1 MPDDTDIPQRRADLT
16 DEAAGW
22 LAALDAGSANVTAFE
37 RWRDADIRHAVAFA
51 EVAGAWRDMDGLRV
65 AHRGLQRTAAPAAPA
80 DPVRASTAH
89 PDRRRV
95 LRAAAACAAVAAVGG
110 GVTYRAYAR
119 DMAVTGVG
127 QRKALTAAPGL
138 SLALN
143 TDSRVFWRDGTPARL
158 WLDRGEVAIALAGNR
173 DLELSTPGGRF
184 RLEPGRY
191 NARLRGAGCELAVLA
206 GGIADGMALHM
217 GAGDVALVTGGQ
229 VSMQARDA
237 GALGRVTAWRHD
249 TLVLNGESLDYAV
262 AELNRYLPD
271 KIVIGDPA
279 LSRLR
284 LGGTFATTDP
294 AEFLHALRTSFGVR
308 ATTGT
313 NGVVLT
319 RA

>member
-1 MPDDTDIPQRRADLT
+1 LPGHTDIPQRRADLT

-22 LAALDAGSANVTAFE
+22 LAALDAGSADMAAFE
-37 RWRDADIRHAVAFA
+37 AWRDADIRHAVAFA
-51 EVAGAWRDMDGLRV
+51 EVAGAWRDMDRLRV
-65 AHRGLQRTAAPAAPA
+65 AHGEIRHETSPLPAHPAPVATA
-80 DPVRASTAH
+80 R

-95 LRAAAACAAVAAVGG
+95 LRAAAAFAAVAAVGG
-110 GVTYRAYAR
+110 GGAYRAYAR
-119 DMAVTGVG
+119 DMAVTAVG
-127 QRKALTAAPGL
+127 QRKAVAAMPGL
-138 SLALN
+138 SLDLN
-143 TDSRVFWRDGTPARL
+143 TDSRVFWRDGAPARL

-173 DLELSTPGGRF
+173 HLELATPGGRF

-191 NARLRGAGCELAVLA
+191 NARLRGAACELAVLV
-206 GGIADGMALHM
+206 GGIADGMALRM

-294 AEFLHALRTSFGVR
+294 AEFLHALRTSFSVR
-308 ATTGT
+308 TTAGT